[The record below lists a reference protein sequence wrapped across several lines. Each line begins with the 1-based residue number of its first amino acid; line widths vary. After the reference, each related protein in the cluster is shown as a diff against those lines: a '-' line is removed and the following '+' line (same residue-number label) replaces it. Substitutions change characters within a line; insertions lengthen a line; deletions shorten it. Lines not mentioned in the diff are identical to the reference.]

1 MQWDYDGISKRKA
14 YGQRQAAAGRSKK
27 KLRLKRALRGRMEI
41 MSKKEVMIVTGAGQI
56 SMAIARRIGYG
67 KKIVMGDKNIDN
79 AKAIAEIMNNAGF
92 DVEPTEM
99 DLSSRESILFLIAKA
114 QEYGEIKMLV
124 NGAGVSPSQAP
135 IEAIL
140 KVDLY
145 GTAVLLEEVGK
156 VIAEGGCGVTISSQ
170 SGWRMPQLTAQED
183 EALATTPTEEL
194 LSLEILQPEN
204 IKDTLHAYQ
213 LAKRCNEKRVMAQS
227 VEWGRRGARLNDIA
241 PGIIVTPLAMD
252 EFNGPRGDFYKN
264 MFAKCPAGRPGTADE
279 VANVAELLMS
289 DKGAFIT
296 GSTFLIDGGAT
307 SSYYY
312 GPLKP
317 ERV

>member
-1 MQWDYDGISKRKA
+1 
-14 YGQRQAAAGRSKK
+14 
-27 KLRLKRALRGRMEI
+27 
-41 MSKKEVMIVTGAGQI
+41 MSSKEVMIVTGAGQI
-56 SMAIARRIGYG
+56 SMAIARRVGYG
-67 KKIVMGDKNIDN
+67 KKIVMGDKNIEN
-79 AKAIAEIMNNAGF
+79 AKTIATTMNNAGF
-92 DVEPTEM
+92 DVEPVEM
-99 DLSSRESILFLIAKA
+99 DLSNRESIKKLISKA
-114 QEYGEIKMLV
+114 QEYGKITMLV

-156 VIAEGGCGVTISSQ
+156 VIEEGGVGVTISSQ
-170 SGWRMPQLTAQED
+170 SGWRMPALTVKED
-183 EALATTPTEEL
+183 EQLATTPTEEL
-194 LSLEILQPEN
+194 LKLDLLQPEN

-227 VEWGRRGARLNDIA
+227 VEWGKRGARVNAIA
-241 PGIIVTPLAMD
+241 PGIIVTPLAID

-312 GPLKP
+312 GPLKL
-317 ERV
+317 EA

>member
-1 MQWDYDGISKRKA
+1 
-14 YGQRQAAAGRSKK
+14 
-27 KLRLKRALRGRMEI
+27 
-41 MSKKEVMIVTGAGQI
+41 MSNKEVMIVTGAGQI
-56 SMAIARRIGYG
+56 SMAIARRVGYG
-67 KKIVMGDKNIDN
+67 KKIVMGDKNIEN
-79 AKAIAEIMNNAGF
+79 AKVIATTMNNAGF
-92 DVEPTEM
+92 DVEPVEM
-99 DLSSRESILFLIAKA
+99 DLSDRESIKKLISKS
-114 QEYGEIKMLV
+114 QEYGKITMIV

-156 VIAEGGCGVTISSQ
+156 VIEEGGVGVTISSQ
-170 SGWRMPQLTAQED
+170 SGWRMPALTAKED
-183 EALATTPTEEL
+183 EQLATTPTEEL
-194 LSLEILQPEN
+194 LNLDLLQPEN

-227 VEWGRRGARLNDIA
+227 VEWGKRGARVNAIA
-241 PGIIVTPLAMD
+241 PGIIVTPLAID

-296 GSTFLIDGGAT
+296 GATFLIDGGAT

-317 ERV
+317 KSSVEK

>member
-1 MQWDYDGISKRKA
+1 MSRKD
-14 YGQRQAAAGRSKK
+14 
-27 KLRLKRALRGRMEI
+27 
-41 MSKKEVMIVTGAGQI
+41 VMIVTGAGQI
-56 SMAIARRIGYG
+56 SMAIARRMGFG
-67 KKIVMGDKNIDN
+67 KKIVMGDKNIN
-79 AKAIAEIMNNAGF
+79 NTKAIAEIMNNAGF
-92 DVEPTEM
+92 DVEPVEM
-99 DLSSRESILFLIAKA
+99 DLSSRESILSLIAKA
-114 QEYGEIKMLV
+114 QEYGDIKMLV

-156 VIAEGGCGVTISSQ
+156 VITKGGCGVTISSQ
-170 SGWRMPQLTAQED
+170 SGWRMPQLTAEED
-183 EALATTPTEEL
+183 AELATTPTEEL
-194 LSLEILQPEN
+194 LKLEILQPEN

-227 VEWGRRGARLNDIA
+227 VEWGKRGARLNDIA
-241 PGIIVTPLAMD
+241 PGIIVTPLAVD

-317 ERV
+317 EK

>member
-1 MQWDYDGISKRKA
+1 M
-14 YGQRQAAAGRSKK
+14 
-27 KLRLKRALRGRMEI
+27 M
-41 MSKKEVMIVTGAGQI
+41 KEVMLVTGAGQI
-56 SMAIARRIGYG
+56 SMAIARRIGFG
-67 KKIVMGDKNIDN
+67 KKIILGDKKIEN
-79 AKAIAEIMNNAGF
+79 ANAIVKIMNEAGY
-92 DVEPTEM
+92 DVVPFEM
-99 DLSSRESILFLIAKA
+99 DLSSRESILAIIAEA
-114 QEYGEIKMLV
+114 QKYGEIKYLV

-170 SGWRMPQLTAQED
+170 SGWRMPQLTAEQD
-183 EALATTPTEEL
+183 RQLATTPTEEL

-204 IKDTLHAYQ
+204 IRDTLHAYQ
-213 LAKRCNEKRVMAQS
+213 LAKRCNEKRVMAEC
-227 VEWGRRGARLNDIA
+227 VKWGQRGARLNDIA
-241 PGIIVTPLAMD
+241 PGIIVTPLAID

-289 DKGAFIT
+289 DRGAFIT
-296 GSTFLIDGGAT
+296 GSTFLADGGAT
-307 SSYYY
+307 ASYFY
-312 GPLKP
+312 GPLQP
-317 ERV
+317 EK

>member
-1 MQWDYDGISKRKA
+1 M
-14 YGQRQAAAGRSKK
+14 
-27 KLRLKRALRGRMEI
+27 
-41 MSKKEVMIVTGAGQI
+41 KEVMIVVGAGQI
-56 SMAIARRIGYG
+56 SMAIARRMGVG
-67 KKIVMGDKNIDN
+67 KKIIQKTMVD
-79 AKAIAEIMNNAGF
+79 AGF
-92 DVEPTEM
+92 DVEVIEM
-99 DLSSRESILFLIAKA
+99 DLSSRQDILKMIDMAKN
-114 QEYGEIKMLV
+114 YGPIKMLV

-156 VIAEGGCGVTISSQ
+156 VIEEGGVGVTISSQ
-170 SGWRMPQLTAQED
+170 SGFRMKQLTALED
-183 EALATTPTEEL
+183 EQLACKPTEEL
-194 LSLEILQPEN
+194 LDLDILQPEN

-213 LAKRCNEKRVMAQS
+213 LAKRCNEKRVMAES
-227 VEWGRRGARLNDIA
+227 VKWGQRKARINAIA
-241 PGIIVTPLAMD
+241 PGIIVTPLAID

-264 MFAKCPAGRPGTADE
+264 IFAKCPASRPGTADE

-296 GSTFLIDGGAT
+296 GSTFLMDGGAT

-317 ERV
+317 EGGK

>member
-1 MQWDYDGISKRKA
+1 
-14 YGQRQAAAGRSKK
+14 
-27 KLRLKRALRGRMEI
+27 
-41 MSKKEVMIVTGAGQI
+41 MSNKEVMIVTGAGQI
-56 SMAIARRIGYG
+56 SMAIARRMGYG
-67 KKIVMGDKNIDN
+67 KKIVMGDKNIEN
-79 AKAIAEIMNNAGF
+79 AKAIATTMNNAEF
-92 DVEPTEM
+92 DVEPVEM
-99 DLSSRESILFLIAKA
+99 DLSNRESIKKLISKA
-114 QEYGEIKMLV
+114 QEYGKITMLV
-124 NGAGVSPSQAP
+124 NGAGVSPSQTP

-156 VIAEGGCGVTISSQ
+156 VIEEGGVGVTISSQ
-170 SGWRMPQLTAQED
+170 SGWRMKALTAKED
-183 EALATTPTEEL
+183 EQLATTPTEEL
-194 LSLEILQPEN
+194 LKLDLLQPEN

-227 VEWGRRGARLNDIA
+227 VEWGKRGARVNAIA
-241 PGIIVTPLAMD
+241 PGIIVTPLAID

-264 MFAKCPAGRPGTADE
+264 MFAKCQAGRPGTADE

-317 ERV
+317 EA

>member
-1 MQWDYDGISKRKA
+1 
-14 YGQRQAAAGRSKK
+14 
-27 KLRLKRALRGRMEI
+27 
-41 MSKKEVMIVTGAGQI
+41 MSNKEVMIVTGAGQI
-56 SMAIARRIGYG
+56 SMAIARRVGYG
-67 KKIVMGDKNIDN
+67 KKIVMGDKNIEN
-79 AKAIAEIMNNAGF
+79 EKAIATIMNNAGF
-92 DVEPTEM
+92 DVEPVEM
-99 DLSSRESILFLIAKA
+99 DLSDRESIKNMISKA
-114 QEYGEIKMLV
+114 QEYGKITMLV

-156 VIAEGGCGVTISSQ
+156 VIEEGGVGVTISSQ
-170 SGWRMPQLTAQED
+170 SGWRMPALTAKED
-183 EALATTPTEEL
+183 EQLATTPTEEL
-194 LSLEILQPEN
+194 LNLDLLQPEN

-227 VEWGRRGARLNDIA
+227 VEWGKRGARVNAIA
-241 PGIIVTPLAMD
+241 PGIIVTPLAID

-296 GSTFLIDGGAT
+296 GATFLIDGGAT

-317 ERV
+317 KSSVEK